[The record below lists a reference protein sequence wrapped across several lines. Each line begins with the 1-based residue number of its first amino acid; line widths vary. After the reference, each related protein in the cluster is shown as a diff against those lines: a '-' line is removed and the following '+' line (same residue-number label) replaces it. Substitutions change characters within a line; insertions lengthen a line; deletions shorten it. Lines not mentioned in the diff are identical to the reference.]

1 MHYRHHLVFENNAAL
16 STVQV
21 MDGKVI
27 VRVDSDSPEHARHEV
42 AECHLFPLLCTR
54 SGRDCVISASD
65 RIKSVNG
72 KTWEMIDAINRH
84 GVYELPGASENA
96 VQKMRQQIN
105 DALLAVGLKYRVVG
119 NGTIL
124 KPEFID
130 VFSGI

>member
-1 MHYRHHLVFENNAAL
+1 
-16 STVQV
+16 

-27 VRVDSDSPEHARHEV
+27 VRVHSDSPEHVRHEV
-42 AECHLFPLLCTR
+42 AMSYLFPLLCVQ
-54 SGRDCVISASD
+54 SEKDYVIAVND

-84 GVYELPGASENA
+84 GVYELPGASEQA

-105 DALLAVGLKYRVVG
+105 DALLAVGLKYRIVG